1 MYQILKKNW
10 DKTKQL
16 VFLGFVITGVLL
28 LTVVYKN
35 DQKVSQKIGLSNNSD
50 TTTDLKALK
59 EFLLNQIKSPFAKL
73 SYEIVKGDTI
83 QKILKKQKI
92 KILKFKLL

>member
-1 MYQILKKNW
+1 MYQIIKKNW

-16 VFLGFVITGVLL
+16 GFLGFVITGLLL

-35 DQKVSQKIGLSNNSD
+35 DQKISQKTGFSENSSAA
-50 TTTDLKALK
+50 TDLKTLK
-59 EFLLNQIKSPFAKL
+59 EFLLNQIKSPFTNL

-83 QKILKKQKI
+83 QKILKKK
-92 KILKFKLL
+92 KN